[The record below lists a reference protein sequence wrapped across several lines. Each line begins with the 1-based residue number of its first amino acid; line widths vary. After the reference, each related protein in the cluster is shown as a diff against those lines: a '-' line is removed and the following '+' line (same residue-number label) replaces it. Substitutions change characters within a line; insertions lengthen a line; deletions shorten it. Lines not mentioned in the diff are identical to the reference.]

1 MSKRQGKS
9 GGTSASTIDID
20 PKTAA
25 VFKRKNY
32 HILNRLGAGAFGTV
46 GFNFFHHFL
55 AIFCFCS
62 NFDFRFIK
70 LNESISQ
77 VN

>member
-46 GFNFFHHFL
+46 GFNFFHHFFFGNIL
-55 AIFCFCS
+55 FLFT
-62 NFDFRFIK
+62 F
-70 LNESISQ
+70 
-77 VN
+77 